1 MAVVVELLSSA
12 SESPTDEELAQ
23 SLWKVFGP
31 ADQEDQEDDLVTN
44 AQSAVA
50 LNTTARLSC
59 SQVSILRRST
69 YLGGVQNWGG
79 AQNRGEGVHRTG
91 GAREGAQDRGGA
103 HRTGGG
109 GCVPLPPPH
118 EKSPKT

>member
-69 YLGGVQNWGG
+69 YLGCVQNRGGAQTRGEGG
-79 AQNRGEGVHRTG
+79 AQNRG
-91 GAREGAQDRGGA
+91 GGA
-103 HRTGGG
+103 HRTGGAV
-109 GCVPLPPPH
+109 VPPSPPY
-118 EKSPKT
+118 EKSRKT